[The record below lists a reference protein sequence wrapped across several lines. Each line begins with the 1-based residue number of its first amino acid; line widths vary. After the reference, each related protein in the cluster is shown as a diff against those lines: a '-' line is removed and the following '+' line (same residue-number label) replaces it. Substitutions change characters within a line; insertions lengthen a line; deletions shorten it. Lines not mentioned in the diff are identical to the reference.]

1 MNADYSPV
9 SSTDTP
15 SNAAIDRG
23 LRKPKNLRETVI
35 MGALTSGLYTAIAPI
50 ERVYTLMQCQNEL
63 LKTGVY
69 PALTRESLI
78 ASVELSSIKVS
89 IRFGEAT
96 VLISLLSVSDR
107 SPNFIAEPSNKLS
120 PRSVR
125 CVFLGYA
132 SGYKGNRCFDP
143 HSGRVYIR
151 RNVHFQE
158 TGIAFAASTHP
169 QNDYNHDRPAGAL
182 LAASVMLSCFIVYPV
197 FYAHVRL
204 LNDATHTAG
213 RGPYSLDLSSKTRIT
228 NTTSRLFSGAFNVIT
243 KTLMSDGIK
252 GLYRGYTITCLGCY
266 VYYSAECAA
275 KDIVSKYNADKQ
287 SQKSRTILPEIPSGF
302 FILSIPA
309 LVYPVGTVSK
319 RMMLRSGEAQKYKG
333 SMDALTQIV
342 RKEGVG
348 ALYNGLAPHLIY
360 HVAKASIISAVLYS
374 SAKLGIL
381 MSRDDLR

>member
-1 MNADYSPV
+1 
-9 SSTDTP
+9 
-15 SNAAIDRG
+15 
-23 LRKPKNLRETVI
+23 
-35 MGALTSGLYTAIAPI
+35 
-50 ERVYTLMQCQNEL
+50 
-63 LKTGVY
+63 
-69 PALTRESLI
+69 
-78 ASVELSSIKVS
+78 
-89 IRFGEAT
+89 
-96 VLISLLSVSDR
+96 
-107 SPNFIAEPSNKLS
+107 
-120 PRSVR
+120 
-125 CVFLGYA
+125 
-132 SGYKGNRCFDP
+132 
-143 HSGRVYIR
+143 
-151 RNVHFQE
+151 
-158 TGIAFAASTHP
+158 GIAFAASTHP

-182 LAASVMLSCFIVYPV
+182 LAASFMLSSFILYPV
-197 FYAHVRL
+197 LYAHVRL
-204 LNDATHTAG
+204 LNDATDTAR

-252 GLYRGYTITCLGCY
+252 GLYRGCTITCLGYY

-275 KDIVSKYNADKQ
+275 KDIVSKYSADKQ
-287 SQKSRTILPEIPSGF
+287 SQKSRTILPEIASGF

-360 HVAKASIISAVLYS
+360 HVARASIISAVLYS